1 MINYNFDST
10 TFFFNLF
17 ALSILLLP
25 LYALLRPA
33 WARRALFSLAG
44 AYLLFLIAPRLMVFY
59 VAMWVVV
66 AGMQRIIF
74 FTAERRFG
82 LQFFWAILLC
92 VLTPMVSWKIFGQP
106 FEIQFTILTNRVIEL
121 ISLPLWEIDMAREV
135 VIPIG
140 LSFATFR
147 ALDLLIKTF
156 IGRLGLLSFDRV
168 LFYGLF
174 PPVLMVGPIIE
185 YEEVQKQSD
194 SKANLSAE
202 GMLYGLFRVAFGLI
216 KVLVLAFALAGSA
229 AVFSNYG
236 ESELYTVWLGL
247 FIYTWFFYLNF
258 SGYSDIAIGF
268 SRIFGFQLKENF
280 NNPYFS
286 KNIAEFW
293 NSWHMSLSRFAQRNV
308 FVPMGGFR
316 SKTQCLAIY
325 LTMMTIALWHDIT
338 LAMFAFGTYHAFG
351 LIVHRT
357 LSERG
362 INILPQGTAANALR
376 VLVTYL
382 FVALSFPLLVM
393 PLDRALEFY
402 SSLVGIGSAW

>member
-17 ALSILLLP
+17 VLTVLLLP
-25 LYALLRPA
+25 LYAVLRPA
-33 WARRALFSLAG
+33 WARRAMFSLAG

-82 LQFFWAILLC
+82 LQFFWAIALC
-92 VLTPMVSWKIFGQP
+92 VLAPMVSWKTVGEP
-106 FEIQFTILTNRVIEL
+106 FDIQFVMFTNRVVEL
-121 ISLPLWEIDMAREV
+121 ISLPLWEIDLSREV
-135 VIPIG
+135 VPAIG

-156 IGRLGLLSFDRV
+156 IGRLGLLSLDRV

-185 YEEVQKQSD
+185 YEEVQKLAD
-194 SKANLSAE
+194 ARANLNAE
-202 GMLYGLFRVAFGLI
+202 NILFGVVRVAFGLL
-216 KVLVLAFALAGSA
+216 KVSVLALVLAGSA
-229 AVFSNYG
+229 VVFRNFG
-236 ESELYTVWLGL
+236 EAESHTLWFGL
-247 FIYTWFFYLNF
+247 FVYTWFFYLNF
-258 SGYSDIAIGF
+258 SGYSDMSIGF
-268 SRIFGFQLKENF
+268 AHIFGCRLKENF
-280 NNPYFS
+280 DNPFFS
-286 KNIAEFW
+286 KNIADFW

-316 SKTQCLAIY
+316 SKTQFLAIY

-338 LAMFAFGTYHAFG
+338 LAMFIFGSYHGFG
-351 LIVHRT
+351 LALHRS

-362 INILPQGTAANALR
+362 GRILPQGVAADGIR
-376 VLVTYL
+376 VLMTYL
-382 FVALSFPLLVM
+382 FVMLSFPLLIM
-393 PLDRALEFY
+393 PFDRALAFY
-402 SSLVGIGSAW
+402 QALAGMSGGQ